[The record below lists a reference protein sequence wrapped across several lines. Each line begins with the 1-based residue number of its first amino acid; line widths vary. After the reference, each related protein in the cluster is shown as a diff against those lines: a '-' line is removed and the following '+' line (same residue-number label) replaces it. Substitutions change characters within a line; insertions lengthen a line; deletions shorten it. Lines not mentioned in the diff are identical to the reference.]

1 MTTRLSRGTHGYR
14 VAHAAACCC
23 LLLLFSGT
31 TRGAAPGQEPQ
42 DRPVAEWTDAEKEA
56 FLASAN
62 IVRMEDVDVGVTG
75 SRRATLDD
83 GRTKHDAHIQTID
96 EFRRGVTRMSGR
108 DPEINFRDSYK
119 FNIAGYRLDRLIH
132 MNMVPVS
139 VPRKVGRQD
148 AAVTWWVDDVQMME
162 RDRYEKKIMPP
173 DVLGWTNQMSVARVF
188 TELICNTD
196 PNLGNFLITT
206 EWRLHLIDFTRAF
219 RPQKTLR
226 SPENLSTRLDRQV
239 YEGLKDLNAETLK
252 DVMKDVLTNEEIEG
266 LLGRRDQIIDHFD
279 KLIAERGE
287 DLVLYDRR

>member
-1 MTTRLSRGTHGYR
+1 
-14 VAHAAACCC
+14 
-23 LLLLFSGT
+23 
-31 TRGAAPGQEPQ
+31 
-42 DRPVAEWTDAEKEA
+42 
-56 FLASAN
+56 
-62 IVRMEDVDVGVTG
+62 
-75 SRRATLDD
+75 
-83 GRTKHDAHIQTID
+83 
-96 EFRRGVTRMSGR
+96 
-108 DPEINFRDSYK
+108 
-119 FNIAGYRLDRLIH
+119 
-132 MNMVPVS
+132 
-139 VPRKVGRQD
+139 
-148 AAVTWWVDDVQMME
+148 
-162 RDRYEKKIMPP
+162 MPP